1 MTPPPLRPSRDHA
14 TGPEVTPDEVL
25 AECRDG
31 QVRPFY
37 LVVGEER
44 LFADRVVSALREAAT
59 RGGVAGFNEE
69 KFTAGETDAASI
81 LAAAQMLPMM
91 APRRFVLVRG
101 ADAWEKDAAR
111 ADKRA
116 EDGAERAGAAR
127 RKEPDPPLDLLDG
140 YAKAPSPST
149 TMVVVASKLNGTR
162 RIVKTAK
169 AGGFLVEC
177 TPLKRREE
185 LASFVRG
192 AARERGHA
200 IDERAAAR
208 LAEIAGPALGPLDD
222 AVERLSLY
230 VGAGAPIGVEAVD
243 AVVARIRESSVW
255 DLVDALVARRL
266 DASLLALRD
275 VVDGNDSALPA
286 LGAIASCVR
295 QLLKM
300 DAAMRAG
307 ASPPEAAA
315 AAGIPPFKAQDRAQ
329 ALRRLSP
336 RVLGSWPRLLA
347 AADVACKS
355 SRRSGVAILEET
367 ILAMCVET

>member
-1 MTPPPLRPSRDHA
+1 M
-14 TGPEVTPDEVL
+14 TPDEVL

-31 QVRPFY
+31 KVRPVY

-44 LFADRVVSALREAAT
+44 LFADRVVAAVREAAT
-59 RGGVAGFNEE
+59 RNGIAGFNED
-69 KFTAGETDAASI
+69 KFTAGETDAESI
-81 LAAAQMLPMM
+81 VAAAQMLPMM

-116 EDGAERAGAAR
+116 EDGGEREKPSKR
-127 RKEPDPPLDLLDG
+127 REPDPPLDVIDA
-140 YAKAPSPST
+140 YAKSPSPST
-149 TMVVVASKLNGTR
+149 TMVIVAAKLGGNR
-162 RIVKTAK
+162 RVVKTAK

-185 LASFVRG
+185 LASFVRA
-192 AARERGHA
+192 AARERGHT

-208 LAEIAGPALGPLDD
+208 IAELAGPGLGSLDD

-230 VGAGAPIGVEAVD
+230 VGAGAPIGIDAVD
-243 AVVARIRESSVW
+243 VVVARVRESSVW
-255 DLVDALVARRL
+255 DLVDSLVARRL
-266 DASLLALRD
+266 DASLVALRD

-315 AAGIPPFKAQDRAQ
+315 AAGIPPFKAQERAQ
-329 ALRRLSP
+329 ALRRLPP

-355 SRRSGVAILEET
+355 SRRPGTAILEET